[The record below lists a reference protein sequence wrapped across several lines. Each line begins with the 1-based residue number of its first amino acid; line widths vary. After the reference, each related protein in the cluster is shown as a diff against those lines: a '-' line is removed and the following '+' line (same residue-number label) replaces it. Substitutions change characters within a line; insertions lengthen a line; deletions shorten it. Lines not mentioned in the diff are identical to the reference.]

1 MASVISR
8 STRTQLQVVLQ
19 NEGQRKIRVEGAV
32 VSLIEFMLENSD
44 LASNIYKQK
53 SNILPQKGQ
62 RIKIV
67 KSAVDT
73 LSRIFVLISCSLDVK
88 FL

>member
-1 MASVISR
+1 MASLVSR

-32 VSLIEFMLENSD
+32 VSWFGSMLENND

-53 SNILPQKGQ
+53 STILPQKGQ

-73 LSRIFVLISCSLDVK
+73 LLRISIQISPSLDLN

>member
-44 LASNIYKQK
+44 LASNICKQE
-53 SNILPQKGQ
+53 I
-62 RIKIV
+62 
-67 KSAVDT
+67 T
-73 LSRIFVLISCSLDVK
+73 IFVK
-88 FL
+88 QG

>member
-1 MASVISR
+1 
-8 STRTQLQVVLQ
+8 LQVVLQ

-32 VSLIEFMLENSD
+32 VSWFGSMLENND

-53 SNILPQKGQ
+53 STILPQKGQ

-73 LSRIFVLISCSLDVK
+73 LLRISIQISPSLDLN